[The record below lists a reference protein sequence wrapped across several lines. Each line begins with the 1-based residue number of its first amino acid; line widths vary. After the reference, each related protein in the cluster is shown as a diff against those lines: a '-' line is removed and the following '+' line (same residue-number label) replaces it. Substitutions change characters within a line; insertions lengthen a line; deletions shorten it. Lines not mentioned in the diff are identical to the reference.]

1 MFDKLV
7 SVFKIPE
14 LRNKIF
20 FVIGILA
27 VFRLA
32 AAIPVLAV
40 NQDALRRFFTNN
52 QIFGILNVFTGG
64 SFEQVSVV
72 MLGLS
77 PYITAVIIL
86 QLLTMIFPKLKEM
99 YYESGE
105 QGREKFNFYG
115 RLLTVPLAVLQGYGF
130 LILLSR
136 QGVIDISANL
146 LSLNLIA
153 SILIVTGGAVLL
165 MWLGELLSNKGIG
178 NGVSLLIFAGIVA
191 SLPSIAIQ
199 QFQLFSQGQILS
211 QIGDY
216 ILLLIIGIA
225 VIAGV
230 TFITESQR
238 NIPVSYAKR
247 IRGHRVYGGVSTYL
261 PIKVNQAGM
270 IPLIFALSVLIF
282 PQTILSFLSTNVSTP
297 WVART
302 ASLMN
307 RFFQPDQFLF
317 GLFYFLLVV
326 VFTYFYTQ
334 ITFEPHTIAQNLQK
348 QGAFIPGVRP
358 GEETATF
365 LAKTVN
371 RITLAGSLFLGFI
384 AIIPLIA
391 QAFTGI
397 SSLTIGGTAIL
408 IVVAVVLDLIRQIDA
423 QIAMREY

>member
-7 SVFKIPE
+7 NAFKIPE
-14 LRNKIF
+14 LRNKILY
-20 FVIGILA
+20 VIGILA

-32 AAIPVLAV
+32 AAIPLGSVDPA
-40 NQDALRRFFTNN
+40 ALRRFFTDN

-64 SFEQVSVV
+64 SLDQLSIV

-77 PYITAVIIL
+77 PYITSVIIL
-86 QLLTMIFPKLKEM
+86 QLLTMIFPKLKEL

-105 QGREKFNFYG
+105 KGRERFNFYG

-130 LILLSR
+130 IILLSR
-136 QGVIDISANL
+136 QGVIDIPQSL
-146 LSLNLIA
+146 LSFQLI
-153 SILIVTGGAVLL
+153 STVIIVTAGAIFL
-165 MWLGELLSNKGIG
+165 MWLGELLSQKGIS

-191 SLPSIAIQ
+191 SLPGSLFRS
-199 QFQLFSQGQILS
+199 FQLLLQDRS
-211 QIGDY
+211 QIDDY
-216 ILLLIIGIA
+216 LLLLIIGIA
-225 VIAGV
+225 VVAGV

-247 IRGHRVYGGVSTYL
+247 IRGHKVYGGVSTYL

-282 PQTILSFLSTNVSTP
+282 PQTILSFLSTNIQNQ
-297 WVART
+297 WVAQA
-302 ASLMN
+302 ASFVS

-317 GLFYFLLVV
+317 GLFYFFLVV
-326 VFTYFYTQ
+326 MFTYFYTQ
-334 ITFEPHTIAQNLQK
+334 ITFEPHTISENLQK

-358 GEETATF
+358 GQETT
-365 LAKTVN
+365 LYLGRTVN
-371 RITLAGSLFLGFI
+371 RITLAGSLFLGLI
-384 AIIPLIA
+384 AVIPLIA
-391 QAFTGI
+391 QAMTGV

-408 IVVAVVLDLIRQIDA
+408 IVVAVVLDMIRQINA